1 MLDMTDMTLRN
12 KDRGI
17 PGNGGQF
24 AGSTHAAANN
34 VSLMTSTAGSGRDA
48 NPSPYDVFRDDAP
61 WVHPTN
67 SWERYDRQKNGAVW
81 APRIWESL
89 ERADTAGDLGSTFR
103 LDPHTGVVQ
112 QVHES
117 RITSDYVQSENG
129 AIDWPKDTDYRRE
142 FDSAENLYSN
152 QWERHLGDLV
162 KDLEPGDTLLIET
175 QAVQEDYVRDE
186 DGNPIADCTCDTD
199 QHSHDN
205 DDCDGTLT
213 DDLVGWA
220 MMARVERGAAAQQR
234 AA

>member
-1 MLDMTDMTLRN
+1 MTGMAQIIRN
-12 KDRGI
+12 KDLGT
-17 PGNGGQF
+17 GDNGGQF
-24 AGSTHAAANN
+24 AGFIRTEAPALSLQNAAA
-34 VSLMTSTAGSGRDA
+34 GGRDA
-48 NPSPYDVFRDDAP
+48 NPSPYDVFTDDAP

-67 SWERYDRQKNGAVW
+67 PWERYDRQKNGAVW

-112 QVHES
+112 QVHET
-117 RITSDYVQSENG
+117 RITSDYVTSENG
-129 AIDWPKDTDYRRE
+129 TVDWPKDTDYRRE

-152 QWERHLGDLV
+152 HWEHHLGDLV

-175 QAVQEDYVRDE
+175 QAVQEDYVRDD

-199 QHSHDN
+199 KHSHDN

-213 DDLVGWA
+213 DDVVGWA
-220 MMARVERGAAAQQR
+220 MMARIERGAGAGLR